1 MIHRGDLF
9 DVLPTLDAESIDA
22 CVTDPPYGIGFMGRE
37 WDTFKPGTGKHR
49 KLMHP
54 REREAQR
61 IVSENPNIDG
71 RHRSPAL
78 SPSQIDYD
86 YSTAGLRKFQEW
98 CEQWSR
104 EVYRVLKPGG
114 YILSCGAPRAY
125 HRMASGLEDAGF
137 EIRDCLA
144 WLFGSGFPKSLNIGD
159 GLGTALKP
167 AHEPI
172 VLARKPFKG
181 TVKANVAQHGTG
193 ALNID
198 ACRVGDALIASS
210 GAVSDSWRD
219 TEGRSDRQEPNPSVS
234 IGRWPANVCLDD
246 IASMVL
252 DEQSGE
258 LTVTASV
265 HGQFRR

>member
-1 MIHRGDLF
+1 VG
-9 DVLPTLDAESIDA
+9 
-22 CVTDPPYGIGFMGRE
+22 
-37 WDTFKPGTGKHR
+37 
-49 KLMHP
+49 P
-54 REREAQR
+54 R
-61 IVSENPNIDG
+61 S
-71 RHRSPAL
+71 L
-78 SPSQIDYD
+78 
-86 YSTAGLRKFQEW
+86 
-98 CEQWSR
+98 
-104 EVYRVLKPGG
+104 RVLKPGG
-114 YILSCGAPRAY
+114 YIVSCGAPRAY

-234 IGRWPANVCLDD
+234 IGRWPANVCP
-246 IASMVL
+246 
-252 DEQSGE
+252 
-258 LTVTASV
+258 
-265 HGQFRR
+265 R